1 MLCVA
6 SHRLLHFID
15 RVETNGRSPS
25 EFDAD
30 LIIDLCKSG
39 CIVPQRDAVKDDSA
53 IGGAVILLSGGERT
67 MLLVALPKPRE
78 AVWNAGD
85 NDGRVRFSRLCVVCN
100 IQWAVTVLLHV
111 KLCSSFCQHALW
123 NSARCLCT
131 DAKSSSTRVEKVHPS
146 LILFGKSAVEIC
158 TDTMITS

>member
-78 AVWNAGD
+78 AV
-85 NDGRVRFSRLCVVCN
+85 
-100 IQWAVTVLLHV
+100 
-111 KLCSSFCQHALW
+111 
-123 NSARCLCT
+123 
-131 DAKSSSTRVEKVHPS
+131 
-146 LILFGKSAVEIC
+146 
-158 TDTMITS
+158 